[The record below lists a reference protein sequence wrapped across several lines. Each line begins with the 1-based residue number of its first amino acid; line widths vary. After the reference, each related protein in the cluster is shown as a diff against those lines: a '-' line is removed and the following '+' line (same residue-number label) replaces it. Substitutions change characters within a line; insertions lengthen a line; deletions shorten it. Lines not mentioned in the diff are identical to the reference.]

1 MRHTSALAVLT
12 TLVALGV
19 GTLSIA
25 PAGATAPGTNGRI
38 AYSRFADADFHHAAD
53 IVSANPDG
61 TGVVKLTTG
70 PDGTFDYN
78 PDWAPD
84 GSKIAF
90 ERDRSGCGC
99 VESAGANEIFTMN
112 ADGSGVR
119 QITFDQFPGAADPAW
134 SPDGTRIA
142 VERFD
147 IPAGRDGI
155 YTMNA
160 DGSHP
165 VQVTQND
172 ARLGENSEPQWSPDG
187 TKLVFQIVSDTKGSA
202 IFTANLDGTGE
213 RRLTPYGLDAEHPDW
228 SPDGRLI
235 VFESYGGGAPSGVS
249 TNVFTVRP
257 DGSHLTNVTH
267 DQGGAV
273 NAANPAWSP
282 DGKQFVFVQIPGS
295 GPFGYA
301 DIFTMS
307 ADGSDIQ
314 QVTKSTLFDFRPD
327 WGSQP

>member
-1 MRHTSALAVLT
+1 MKRIGTSTGCAALLVIVL
-12 TLVALGV
+12 ALCGPP
-19 GTLSIA
+19 
-25 PAGATAPGTNGRI
+25 PAGATAPGTNGRM
-38 AYSRFADADFHHAAD
+38 AYSRFEGRHAD

-61 TGVVKLTTG
+61 TDVVRLTSG
-70 PDGTFDYN
+70 PAETYDYN
-78 PDWAPD
+78 PDWSSD

-99 VESAGANEIFTMN
+99 VENAGPSEIFTMN
-112 ADGSGVR
+112 ADGTDVR
-119 QITFDQFPGAADPAW
+119 QITFDEFPGAGDPAW

-142 VERFD
+142 VQRFD

-155 YTMNA
+155 YIMNA

-172 ARLGENSEPQWSPDG
+172 ARLGENVEPQWSPDG

-202 IFTANLDGTGE
+202 IFTVNLDGTGE
-213 RRLTPYGLDAEHPDW
+213 RRLTPYGLFAEHPDW

-235 VFESYGGGAPSGVS
+235 IFESYGDGAPPGVS

-257 DGSHLTNVTH
+257 DGSHLTNVTN
-267 DQGGAV
+267 DEGGAV

-282 DGKQFVFVQIPGS
+282 DGTKIVFVQLPGS

-301 DIFTMS
+301 DIFTMN
-307 ADGSDIQ
+307 ADGSDIR
-314 QVTKSTLFDFRPD
+314 QVTTSSFWDFRPD
-327 WGSQP
+327 WGSHA

>member
-1 MRHTSALAVLT
+1 MLNTKALAALT

-19 GTLSIA
+19 GSLSIA
-25 PAGATAPGTNGRI
+25 PAGATALGTNGRI
-38 AYSRFADADFHHAAD
+38 AFSRFADASFRHAD

-61 TGVVKLTTG
+61 TGVVKLTNEPAGTYDFNPDWS
-70 PDGTFDYN
+70 PDGT
-78 PDWAPD
+78 
-84 GSKIAF
+84 KVAF
-90 ERDRSGCGC
+90 ERDTP
-99 VESAGANEIFTMN
+99 AGGEIFTMN
-112 ADGSGVR
+112 ADGSNLR
-119 QITFDQFPGAADPAW
+119 QITFDEFPGDLDPAW

-155 YTMNA
+155 YIMNA

-187 TKLVFQIVSDTKGSA
+187 TKLVFQIVSDAKGAA
-202 IFTANLDGTGE
+202 IFTVNLDGTDL
-213 RRLTPYGLDAEHPDW
+213 RRLTPYGLFAEHPDW

-235 VFESYGGGAPSGVS
+235 LFENFGNGAPSGVS

-257 DGSHLTNVTH
+257 DGSHLTNVTQ
-267 DQGGAV
+267 DTGGAV

-282 DGKQFVFVQIPGS
+282 DGKKIVFVQIPS
-295 GPFGYA
+295 GPLGYA
-301 DIFTMS
+301 DIFTMN
-307 ADGSDIQ
+307 ADGSDIGQ
-314 QVTKSTLFDFRPD
+314 LTTSTFWDFRPD
-327 WGSQP
+327 WGTAPPS

>member
-1 MRHTSALAVLT
+1 MI
-12 TLVALGV
+12 LVSGV
-19 GTLSIA
+19 GLVGAVPS
-25 PAGATAPGTNGRI
+25 GATAPGTNGRI

-78 PDWAPD
+78 PDWSPD

-99 VESAGANEIFTMN
+99 VESAGPSEIFTMN
-112 ADGSGVR
+112 ADGSDVR
-119 QITFDQFPGAADPAW
+119 QITFDQFPGAGDPAW

-142 VERFD
+142 VQRFD

-155 YTMNA
+155 YIMNA

-172 ARLGENSEPQWSPDG
+172 ARGENEEPQWSPDG
-187 TKLVFQIVSDTKGSA
+187 RKLVFQIQSETKGYA
-202 IFTANLDGTGE
+202 LFTVNLDGTGE
-213 RRLTPYGLDAEHPDW
+213 RRLTPWSLDASHPDW

-235 VFESYGGGAPSGVS
+235 VFQAPHERPPGTSG
-249 TNVFTVRP
+249 NVYTIRP
-257 DGSHLTNVTH
+257 DGSHLVAVT
-267 DQGGAV
+267 DYEGGAV
-273 NAANPAWSP
+273 NATNPAWSP
-282 DGKQFVFVQIPGS
+282 DGKKIVFVQDPS
-295 GPFGYA
+295 GPLGYT
-301 DIFTMS
+301 DIFTMN
-307 ADGSDIQ
+307 ADGSAIR
-314 QVTKSTLFDFRPD
+314 QVTTSTLWDFRPD
-327 WGSQP
+327 WGTAPPG